1 MKPAPFDYYQPRSL
15 DEALELL
22 SRFEGAK
29 VLAGGQSL
37 MAMMN
42 MRFVQ
47 PEQVID
53 VNRIDLD
60 YIRLEDSYIA
70 IGAGTRQ
77 RDIQLSAVV
86 REHAPLMIEA
96 LQHVGHVQTRNRGTI
111 GGSLCHLDPAAELPS
126 VCMTLGA
133 EVVAES
139 KANGRRV
146 MPMVEFAADYMTP
159 AIGMDELVTEIRV
172 PLWPESHGYA
182 FEEFARRHGDFA
194 IASASVAV
202 TIEDDVIDRIAIS
215 IGGLASVP
223 TRITEAESFLS
234 GKPRKELKIEHAATL
249 CGNLDAISDS
259 HATSEH
265 RQHLATVLA
274 SRALNR
280 AVNRAV
286 REVSK

>member
-1 MKPAPFDYYQPRSL
+1 MKPAPFDYYQPGSL

-53 VNRIDLD
+53 VNRINLD
-60 YIRLEDSYIA
+60 YIRLEDGYVA

-77 RDIQLSAVV
+77 RDIQLSPTV
-86 REHAPLMIEA
+86 RQHVPLMIEA
-96 LQHVGHVQTRNRGTI
+96 LHHVGHVQTRNRGTI

-126 VCMTLGA
+126 VCMTLDA

-139 KANGRRV
+139 KASGRRV
-146 MPMVEFAADYMTP
+146 MPMTEFAADYMTP
-159 AIGMDELVTEIRV
+159 AIGIDELVTEIRV
-172 PLWPESHGYA
+172 PFWPDAHGFA

-202 TIEDDVIDRIAIS
+202 TIEDDAVERIAIT

-223 TRITEAESFLS
+223 IRITEAENFLV
-234 GKPRKELKIEHAATL
+234 GKARGDLKIEHAATL
-249 CGNLDAISDS
+249 CGNLDAVSDY
-259 HATSEH
+259 HATSEY

-274 SRALNR
+274 SRALHR
-280 AVNRAV
+280 AVSRAV